1 MWCGAVEVTVT
12 VSPYSC
18 GGYYDDYYYRT
29 TTTTTTTEI
38 NGSDTTSSFHAVP
51 GILLLIPI
59 ALSLLAGGGGGST
72 RRIRARAAESSSNS
86 KARGRTEECGGGGGG
101 GKRAGRILNLVGAE
115 GEFDTV
121 MGVHQSYYHHPAEP
135 EQESVCVGWS
145 TPPPQSAEK
154 EEEEGTDGT
163 NVDDETRSSA
173 SDGDVDC
180 FHPNYS
186 VPFGRSRSDPIGE

>member
-1 MWCGAVEVTVT
+1 
-12 VSPYSC
+12 
-18 GGYYDDYYYRT
+18 
-29 TTTTTTTEI
+29 
-38 NGSDTTSSFHAVP
+38 
-51 GILLLIPI
+51 
-59 ALSLLAGGGGGST
+59 
-72 RRIRARAAESSSNS
+72 
-86 KARGRTEECGGGGGG
+86 
-101 GKRAGRILNLVGAE
+101 
-115 GEFDTV
+115 

-186 VPFGRSRSDPIGE
+186 VPFGRSRSDPIGEWMNIHHRLSSVTTAEAKNRMQRRREQRPS